1 VTSLLVGKPWRYR
14 ACVSDNVIQTT
25 LPSKVGFIEEK
36 ELPAPSVPSEISLP
50 KAEQLSLV
58 LQTSPKGSKRKQI
71 HPLRKRR
78 RAEKIAPSC
87 PL

>member
-1 VTSLLVGKPWRYR
+1 MEKQLAISTGEADFTGKELLVLS
-14 ACVSDNVIQTT
+14 A
-25 LPSKVGFIEEK
+25 
-36 ELPAPSVPSEISLP
+36 PSEIPSP
-50 KAEQLSLV
+50 KAEQLFLA
-58 LQTSPKGSKRKQI
+58 LQSSPKAPKRKQV

>member
-1 VTSLLVGKPWRYR
+1 MIDSIH
-14 ACVSDNVIQTT
+14 NTT
-25 LPSKVGFIEEK
+25 PVHEIRLPKVEQLFLALPILSKVAK
-36 ELPAPSVPSEISLP
+36 
-50 KAEQLSLV
+50 K
-58 LQTSPKGSKRKQI
+58 KQV